1 MGLLRLVLHRRAQP
15 QPSAGEPA
23 RSRVVNGRVRLG
35 VWVGSLVAP
44 LVISVALIPVRA
56 VFAGAAM
63 ALVLVAVVTVLAVV
77 ADRGAGYVATLSAAA
92 WYDYSWAPPYG
103 RFTIGHRAD
112 LETFVALIVVGVG
125 VTELAQWS
133 RRSRRRHDES
143 ARLVDVVAEG
153 AALGASSEPARV
165 VSERTGDLLIETLEL
180 RACRYEPGEIHP
192 PHARLLAS
200 GEVEN
205 AGLLWP
211 VEEWGLPGP
220 EAEIAVT
227 WRGRVV
233 GRFVLTPRT
242 AHPVSRE
249 RRVAAVALAQ
259 SVAGSLPGAKA
270 AGGS

>member
-1 MGLLRLVLHRRAQP
+1 MSARTRLV
-15 QPSAGEPA
+15 
-23 RSRVVNGRVRLG
+23 
-35 VWVGSLVAP
+35 VWVGSFVAP
-44 LVISVALIPVRA
+44 LAISVVLIPVRA

-63 ALVLVAVVTVLAVV
+63 ALVLVAAVTVLAVV

-125 VTELAQWS
+125 VTELAQWI

-143 ARLVDVVAEG
+143 ARLVNVVAEG
-153 AALGASSEPARV
+153 AALGASSEPVRV
-165 VSERTGDLLIETLEL
+165 VVARAGELLVETLGL
-180 RACRYEPGEIHP
+180 RACRYEPGEINP

-220 EAEIAVT
+220 ETEIAVT

-233 GRFVLTPRT
+233 GRFVLTPRP
-242 AHPVSRE
+242 AHPVSLE

-259 SVAGSLPGAKA
+259 SVAGSLPGARVS
-270 AGGS
+270 GGS